1 MLTDRETLPAAPLSI
16 GPGRSITGVEGL
28 AAPMPDGSA
37 TRVLVVE
44 DDRTVSE
51 VVARYLSREGYAVE
65 EVADGSRAVE
75 RALRSLPDL
84 VVVDLMI
91 PGLDGLEVCRR
102 LRLAAPIPVIM
113 LTAKGDEADRIAGLE
128 LGADDYVSK
137 PFSPRELMARIRSV
151 LRRAQGEPWPNLTTS
166 RGTTTGRTLA
176 STGGVLTAGELR
188 VDTTAH
194 ETRVAGRLAA
204 LTSKE
209 FDLLAFLM
217 SHPRRAFSREEL
229 LEHVWGYTY
238 GDTSTV
244 TVHIRRLREKVED
257 DPADPRHVVTV
268 WGIGYRFES

>member
-1 MLTDRETLPAAPLSI
+1 
-16 GPGRSITGVEGL
+16 
-28 AAPMPDGSA
+28 A

-65 EVADGSRAVE
+65 EVADGSLAVD

-151 LRRAQGEPWPNLTTS
+151 LRRAQGEPWPQSTAVPS
-166 RGTTTGRTLA
+166 AEAVSAGPPSAGPA
-176 STGGVLTAGELR
+176 SVGPGSTGSSPSGALLTAGRLS
-188 VDTTAH
+188 VDTAAH
-194 ETRVAGRLAA
+194 E
-204 LTSKE
+204 
-209 FDLLAFLM
+209 
-217 SHPRRAFSREEL
+217 
-229 LEHVWGYTY
+229 
-238 GDTSTV
+238 
-244 TVHIRRLREKVED
+244 
-257 DPADPRHVVTV
+257 
-268 WGIGYRFES
+268 